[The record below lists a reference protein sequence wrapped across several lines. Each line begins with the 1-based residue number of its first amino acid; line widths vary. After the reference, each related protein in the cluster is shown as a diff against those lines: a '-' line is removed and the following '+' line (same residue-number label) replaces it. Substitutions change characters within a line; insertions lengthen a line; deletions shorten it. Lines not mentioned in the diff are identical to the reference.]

1 MLICRCRGIL
11 FCTVVISISVL
22 SGCQDEVPLEKPGRG
37 FIGIVTVFAAQ
48 RVDSKYP
55 VTPTADLTYRI
66 VTRDSILIAGELYTI
81 VFKINDTLYI
91 INRGDTIAKYAHMS
105 PYFSFEDANGDSFK
119 DIVIN
124 DPMAMYVAMKQLL
137 LYDSRRKC
145 FVEIVDYAYFPDPTR
160 INKTQYYYSYHHSGC
175 ADMNWDS
182 DLFIFRND
190 SAVSIGRIS
199 GRECVYNELEDGIYI
214 YKMNGDSST
223 LYKTKSIDI
232 LQNYKDYKWG
242 FITEYWNQNY
252 WRFDD

>member
-1 MLICRCRGIL
+1 MRSLTNAFLLITLLVGCKEDAPEEKSCCGLIG
-11 FCTVVISISVL
+11 FATVSAGQCVV
-22 SGCQDEVPLEKPGRG
+22 
-37 FIGIVTVFAAQ
+37 
-48 RVDSKYP
+48 SKYP
-55 VTPTADLTYRI
+55 MTPADDLTNRI
-66 VTRDSILIAGELYTI
+66 VTRDSTLIAGELYTI

-91 INRGDTIAKYAHMS
+91 INRGDTIAKYANMS
-105 PYFSFEDANGDSFK
+105 PYFSFEDVNGDSFM

-124 DPMAMYVAMKQLL
+124 DPMSMYVAMKQLL

-160 INKTQYYYSYHHSGC
+160 INKTQYYYSYHRSGC

-190 SAVSIGRIS
+190 SAISIGRIS
-199 GRECVYNELEDGIYI
+199 GRECVYNDLADGIYI

-223 LYKTKSIDI
+223 LYKTKPIEI